1 MMFDVVIS
9 SYRRPELVRKAVE
22 SCLVQGPL
30 LRKVIVVDD
39 ASGDET
45 GAMIRALADDRIV
58 FHQREAN
65 GGIAAT
71 RRDAYALSE
80 ADWTVSID
88 SDHELLPGALE
99 RFATFLASLE
109 IPVDILGARYRWDT
123 GAVSPITV
131 PSERIGYRERIIYSA
146 RKDSIGADFL
156 CAISRR
162 MRERVQWIPL
172 RTGLP
177 DTLFQLDLARE
188 GETLFLDAELG
199 LEKTTGGH
207 SWTRGS
213 TEQRWARRCLD
224 AADGVEVLKVILARH
239 GEGLAK
245 WAPSMLAEMRLQG
258 AFYALLSNQRSLA
271 RKWLR
276 CAIRE
281 GGLSRHCLGLVAL
294 IWCPRCLLHAA
305 YRLRG

>member
-9 SYRRPELVRKAVE
+9 SYRRPALVRKAVE

-45 GAMIRALADDRIV
+45 GDMIRALADDRIV
-58 FHQREAN
+58 FHQRESN

-88 SDHELLPGALE
+88 SDHELLPGALD
-99 RFATFLASLE
+99 RLAAFVASLE
-109 IPVDILGARYRWDT
+109 VPVDILGARYRWDT
-123 GAVSPITV
+123 GAVSPINV
-131 PSERIGYRERIIYSA
+131 PTERIGYRERIIYSA

-245 WAPSMLAEMRLQG
+245 WASPLLGELLLQG
-258 AFYALLSNQRSLA
+258 SFYALLSEQRPLA
-271 RKWLR
+271 RQWLR
-276 CAIRE
+276 ESIRYGGFSAHSVGMLVLSPFPKWVLSAI
-281 GGLSRHCLGLVAL
+281 
-294 IWCPRCLLHAA
+294 
-305 YRLRG
+305 YRWRG